1 MQHRFYTIT
10 RRRGWRLSDSCLYT
24 RRHVVECRRSLSNTA
39 QARAAAVPSH
49 LYGHGTCPITAV
61 FKDPQSLVTHSV
73 LQRRSLEQCA
83 PCDRPNLLDCRL
95 AIVLEKYSRA
105 QETSAVKQSPS
116 RHRFH
121 SFLMCGNTRTQ
132 NSSNGTVSIAA
143 YPSLNSITYQQA
155 ILRRRLCGHPF
166 DEICLCV
173 VGPSPWTLVNVEE
186 CFRRGPT

>member
-1 MQHRFYTIT
+1 M
-10 RRRGWRLSDSCLYT
+10 
-24 RRHVVECRRSLSNTA
+24 SLSVIDHCPTLLRLELRLYPVTCTA
-39 QARAAAVPSH
+39 TEHV
-49 LYGHGTCPITAV
+49 
-61 FKDPQSLVTHSV
+61 QSLLYLETRIVFVTRSV

-155 ILRRRLCGHPF
+155 ILRHWLCGHPF